1 MKQQPLKILSL
12 EDSISDYEFI
22 CELLNAEEFD
32 FTIQRAEKQ
41 QEFIH
46 ALQNDTYDVIL
57 SDFSLPDFNAFGA
70 LESVLEICPKTPFI
84 VVSGSI
90 GEETAI
96 ELIKK
101 GAVDYVLKDRIER
114 LVYSVKRALEQAKEI
129 EFRKNAESKL
139 VYEQYLMQV
148 LMDNI
153 PYHIYF
159 KDVEGR
165 FIKINNSFAKSIGLN
180 DANEAIGKSETVFF
194 DKEHALISTEEE
206 QQIMKTKVPV
216 IDKEEKVLILDKI
229 ETWYLA
235 SRMPLQDLDGSII
248 GTFGIS
254 KDITARKKMQFEL
267 QKRNNDL
274 EYFHKFTV
282 NREIKMVELKKE
294 LNLLLKEAG
303 KDQKYLLTDE

>member
-180 DANEAIGKSETVFF
+180 DANEAIGKSETGFF